1 MSVEPDI
8 VAVEPPVVPEESPR
22 PRAWI
27 AAVLTWLAPG
37 LGQAYAGAVAR
48 GIWICL
54 AVTLVSIGLLLLEVR
69 LAALSGTGFMVLVV
83 FTLAIRIWVM
93 VDAMR
98 IARHPA
104 ASRSPHWGV
113 ILASA
118 VVYGWLLSPVP
129 RVLTQAFTIV
139 SGTMIPT
146 LLTGDH
152 LLADMTAYGVRDP
165 LFDARL
171 TSGAPPQRGDIAVF
185 AWEGEPGLF
194 VFRIVGLPGEEIA
207 IRDKQVY
214 IDGTALAES
223 YVVHGDPEVV
233 ARNRDQLAP
242 LRIPPGRVFVM
253 GDNRDRSYDSRFR
266 GTVPIAALRGRAA
279 TIYYSRDE
287 SGSGVRWDRIGA
299 AISGVENPAAPPPR

>member
-48 GIWICL
+48 GTWICL
-54 AVTLVSIGLLLLEVR
+54 AVTLASIGLVLLEVR
-69 LAALSGTGFMVLVV
+69 LAALSGAGFVVLVL
-83 FTLAIRIWVM
+83 FTVAIRIWVM

-104 ASRSPHWGV
+104 ASRSLHWGV

-165 LFDARL
+165 LFAARL

-185 AWEGEPGLF
+185 AWEGERGLF

-223 YVVHGDPEVV
+223 YVVHGDSAVV
-233 ARNRDQLAP
+233 AGNRDQLAP
-242 LRIPPGRVFVM
+242 LRIPPDRVFVM

-287 SGSGVRWDRIGA
+287 SGSGVRWHRIGA
-299 AISGVENPAAPPPR
+299 AVYGVENPAGQPPR